1 MISLSLRIVKLIFR
15 SVIGQEYALNNGET
29 QLESNTVFVGN
40 KPVMTYVLS
49 VISRVNSGGN
59 EVTLKAR
66 GRAITTA
73 VDVAQIAKR
82 RFMNSLQID
91 DVKID
96 TEEVETRE
104 GGKRSVSSIE
114 IRLKNEGTAPPK
126 SSEAASEAA
135 PASETGT
142 TT

>member
-1 MISLSLRIVKLIFR
+1 
-15 SVIGQEYALNNGET
+15 
-29 QLESNTVFVGN
+29 
-40 KPVMTYVLS
+40 MTYVLS
-49 VISRVNSGGN
+49 VISRVNSGSN

-66 GRAITTA
+66 GRAITSA

-82 RFMNSLQID
+82 RFMNTLQID
-91 DVKID
+91 DVKIG

-114 IRLKNEGTAPPK
+114 IVLKNEGPAPAP
-126 SSEAASEAA
+126 AASEAA

-142 TT
+142 SA

>member
-1 MISLSLRIVKLIFR
+1 
-15 SVIGQEYALNNGET
+15 
-29 QLESNTVFVGN
+29 LESNTVFVGN

-73 VDVAQIAKR
+73 VDTAQIAKR
-82 RFMNSLQID
+82 RFMN
-91 DVKID
+91 
-96 TEEVETRE
+96 
-104 GGKRSVSSIE
+104 
-114 IRLKNEGTAPPK
+114 KNEGTAPAK
-126 SSEAASEAA
+126 SPEAASEAA

-142 TT
+142 AA

>member
-1 MISLSLRIVKLIFR
+1 
-15 SVIGQEYALNNGET
+15 
-29 QLESNTVFVGN
+29 
-40 KPVMTYVLS
+40 MTYVLS
-49 VISRVNSGGN
+49 IISRVNSGGD

-73 VDVAQIAKR
+73 VDAAQIAKR
-82 RFMNSLQID
+82 RFMNSLQIA
-91 DVKID
+91 DVKIG

-114 IRLKNEGTAPPK
+114 IVMKNEGPAPAK
-126 SSEAASEAA
+126 SPEAASEAA

-142 TT
+142 TA

>member
-1 MISLSLRIVKLIFR
+1 
-15 SVIGQEYALNNGET
+15 
-29 QLESNTVFVGN
+29 LESNTVFVGN

-49 VISRVNSGGN
+49 VISRVNMGGN

-73 VDVAQIAKR
+73 VDAAQIAKR
-82 RFMNSLQID
+82 RFMNTLQIE
-91 DVKID
+91 DVKIG

-114 IRLKNEGTAPPK
+114 IVLKNEGTAPAK
-126 SSEAASEAA
+126 SPEAASEAA

-142 TT
+142 TA